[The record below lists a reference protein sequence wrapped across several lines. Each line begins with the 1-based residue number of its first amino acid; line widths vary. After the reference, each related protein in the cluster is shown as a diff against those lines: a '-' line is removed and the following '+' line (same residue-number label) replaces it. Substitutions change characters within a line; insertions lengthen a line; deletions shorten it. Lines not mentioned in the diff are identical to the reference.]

1 MYYIDARGNYSS
13 YIKGVTFSQEIQQN
27 WASRNEEN
35 KRLSTSSSQ
44 DDYFEKQRL
53 IQEAIA
59 QLKQTGSV
67 SSEIAKEV
75 DVESL
80 KESLENPQTGQ
91 ASALS
96 MLGQGGESQ
105 EAAKN
110 SVLDSKNA
118 IPNPLTLD
126 EEMQNNQRL
135 ATLDKIAYEASKAKE
150 KEEIKQEIEE
160 SLTSKNQESTMTTS
174 TAMGVFLEKTLVQTS
189 TTKPQNVSE
198 EVKNAYNPLEV
209 KEGENIAQNAV
220 SFVDEVSGKTISVPL
235 SEENVE
241 KLVAKFGSLEE
252 ASDYV
257 KGWYY
262 DAAYNMGY
270 LSGDSNGDGSIS
282 LEEGIHLKSLVSLK
296 DSQYYSISERI
307 PGGEEAQ
314 KNLQDSNLDGALNLN
329 EMMGDNNE
337 LVLFK
342 TGGESNNVDIFV
354 IQKFS
359 FEIGEVEETLNDILL
374 NLGTKDEK
382 QEIAN
387 SDSKDEEENQE
398 KLVAKKEEMQEWLEM
413 AKKLQDEN
421 YLNSLDSKERENLI
435 KTEVILNN
443 LFASA

>member
-1 MYYIDARGNYSS
+1 MYYIDALGNDSS

-126 EEMQNNQRL
+126 EETQNNQRL

-150 KEEIKQEIEE
+150 KEEIKQEIKE

-174 TAMGVFLEKTLVQTS
+174 TSMGVFLEKTLVQTS

-209 KEGENIAQNAV
+209 KEGENMAQNAV
-220 SFVDEVSGKTISVPL
+220 ILVDEVRGKTISV
-235 SEENVE
+235 
-241 KLVAKFGSLEE
+241 K
-252 ASDYV
+252 
-257 KGWYY
+257 
-262 DAAYNMGY
+262 
-270 LSGDSNGDGSIS
+270 
-282 LEEGIHLKSLVSLK
+282 
-296 DSQYYSISERI
+296 
-307 PGGEEAQ
+307 
-314 KNLQDSNLDGALNLN
+314 
-329 EMMGDNNE
+329 
-337 LVLFK
+337 
-342 TGGESNNVDIFV
+342 
-354 IQKFS
+354 
-359 FEIGEVEETLNDILL
+359 
-374 NLGTKDEK
+374 
-382 QEIAN
+382 
-387 SDSKDEEENQE
+387 
-398 KLVAKKEEMQEWLEM
+398 
-413 AKKLQDEN
+413 
-421 YLNSLDSKERENLI
+421 
-435 KTEVILNN
+435 
-443 LFASA
+443 

>member
-80 KESLENPQTGQ
+80 KESLENPQ
-91 ASALS
+91 ALS

-126 EEMQNNQRL
+126 EETQNNQRL

-150 KEEIKQEIEE
+150 KEEIKQEIKE

-174 TAMGVFLEKTLVQTS
+174 TSMGVFLENKTS
-189 TTKPQNVSE
+189 KCE
-198 EVKNAYNPLEV
+198 RR
-209 KEGENIAQNAV
+209 
-220 SFVDEVSGKTISVPL
+220 
-235 SEENVE
+235 
-241 KLVAKFGSLEE
+241 
-252 ASDYV
+252 
-257 KGWYY
+257 
-262 DAAYNMGY
+262 
-270 LSGDSNGDGSIS
+270 
-282 LEEGIHLKSLVSLK
+282 
-296 DSQYYSISERI
+296 SQ
-307 PGGEEAQ
+307 
-314 KNLQDSNLDGALNLN
+314 KCL
-329 EMMGDNNE
+329 
-337 LVLFK
+337 
-342 TGGESNNVDIFV
+342 
-354 IQKFS
+354 
-359 FEIGEVEETLNDILL
+359 
-374 NLGTKDEK
+374 
-382 QEIAN
+382 
-387 SDSKDEEENQE
+387 
-398 KLVAKKEEMQEWLEM
+398 
-413 AKKLQDEN
+413 
-421 YLNSLDSKERENLI
+421 
-435 KTEVILNN
+435 
-443 LFASA
+443 